1 MVDWSL
7 ARQIARFAAGSAQIP
22 QLGVDLERMSA
33 DAERQVGDY
42 TGLTLPGPPPPPEMI
57 DRSTWAEIN
66 LDTLSGFLDPVAG
79 RLSERLGSAGP
90 LSGPLRAAASAT
102 LAAEVGLVAGYMS
115 QRVLGQYELSLLQ
128 PEQPAR
134 LLFVGP
140 NLVKAIG
147 EMSLDRDS
155 FLAWIVFHEVTHV
168 FQLAGVEWLR
178 PYLADLLREYLETVE
193 VSIQKGA
200 AGGLPSL
207 PSASEI
213 VEAYRE
219 GGLAAL
225 VQTKEQRGIMR
236 RLQAVMA
243 VVEGYSEHVM
253 DAVGERVLPGYEK
266 LREAMDRRRASRSAP
281 QRILERL
288 LGLDLKMRQYV
299 LGKKFCDA
307 VEEKHG
313 IATLN
318 RVWEAPELLP
328 NLRELENP
336 EAWVARITG
345 NRAAA

>member
-1 MVDWSL
+1 M
-7 ARQIARFAAGSAQIP
+7 A
-22 QLGVDLERMSA
+22 A
-33 DAERQVGDY
+33 DAERQVAAY

-57 DRSTWAEIN
+57 DRATWAEIN
-66 LDTLSGFLDPVAG
+66 LETLSDLLDPVAG
-79 RLSERLGSAGP
+79 RLNDRFASAGP
-90 LSGPLRAAASAT
+90 LAGPLRAAASAT

-147 EMSLDRDS
+147 EMELDRDS
-155 FLAWIVFHEVTHV
+155 FFAWIVFHEVTHV

-178 PYLADLLREYLETVE
+178 PYLAGLLREYLDTVE
-193 VSIQKGA
+193 VSIEKGA

-207 PSASEI
+207 PN
-213 VEAYRE
+213 VRDLVKTYRKN
-219 GGLAAL
+219 GLAAL
-225 VQTKEQRGIMR
+225 VQSKQQLDIMR

-266 LREAMDRRRASRSAP
+266 LRDAMDRRRASRSAP
-281 QRILERL
+281 QRALERL

-313 IATLN
+313 IETLN
-318 RVWEAPELLP
+318 KVWEAPELLP
-328 NLRELENP
+328 TPSELENP
-336 EAWVARITG
+336 DAWISRIR
-345 NRAAA
+345 NERAAA

>member
-1 MVDWSL
+1 MVDWTL
-7 ARQIARFAAGSAQIP
+7 AAQIARFAAGGAQVP
-22 QLGVDLERMSA
+22 DLGVDFDALA
-33 DAERQVGDY
+33 VDAERQVARY
-42 TGLTLPGPPPPPEMI
+42 TGLELPGPPTPPELV
-57 DRSTWAEIN
+57 DRATWAEIN
-66 LDTLSGFLDPVAG
+66 IETLSSFIDPVG
-79 RLSERLGSAGP
+79 DRLSTRLDRAAALAGA
-90 LSGPLRAAASAT
+90 LRAAAGAT

-115 QRVLGQYELSLLQ
+115 QRVLGQYEISLLQ

-147 EMSLDRDS
+147 ELQLDRDS
-155 FLAWIVFHEVTHV
+155 FFAWIVFHEVTHV

-193 VSIQKGA
+193 VSIEKGA

-213 VEAYRE
+213 VAAYRE

-225 VQTKEQRGIMR
+225 VQSKEQRGIMR

-266 LREAMDRRRASRSAP
+266 LRDAMDRRRAGRSAP

-288 LGLDLKMRQYV
+288 LGLDMKMRQYV
-299 LGKKFCDA
+299 LGKQFCDA
-307 VEEKHG
+307 VEQGHG
-313 IATLN
+313 IDTLN

-328 NLRELENP
+328 NLHELEHP
-336 EAWVARITG
+336 DDWVSRIG
-345 NRAAA
+345 NKRAAA

>member
-7 ARQIARFAAGSAQIP
+7 ARQIARFAAGNAP
-22 QLGVDLERMSA
+22 VPELGVDLGRMSA
-33 DAERQVGDY
+33 DAERQVADY

-57 DRSTWAEIN
+57 DRGTWAEIN
-66 LDTLSGFLDPVAG
+66 LETLSSLLDPVG
-79 RLSERLGSAGP
+79 QRLSDRLSSAGP
-90 LSGPLRAAASAT
+90 LSGPLRAAAGAT

-155 FLAWIVFHEVTHV
+155 FFAWIVFHEVTHV
-168 FQLAGVEWLR
+168 FQLAGVDWLR
-178 PYLADLLREYLETVE
+178 PYLAGLLREYLETVE
-193 VSIQKGA
+193 VSIEKGA

-207 PSASEI
+207 PSAKEI
-213 VEAYRE
+213 AEAYRE

-225 VQTKEQRGIMR
+225 VQSKAQRGIMR

-266 LREAMDRRRASRSAP
+266 LRDAMDRRRASRSAP

-299 LGKKFCDA
+299 LGKQFCDA
-307 VEEKHG
+307 VEKSHG
-313 IATLN
+313 IETLN

-328 NLRELENP
+328 TLTELENP
-336 EAWVARITG
+336 DSWVSRIR
-345 NRAAA
+345 NERAAA

>member
-1 MVDWSL
+1 MVDWAL
-7 ARQIARFAAGSAQIP
+7 ARQIARFAAGNAQVP
-22 QLGVDLERMSA
+22 ALGVDLEAMSA
-33 DAERQVGDY
+33 DAERQVADY

-57 DRSTWAEIN
+57 DRATWAEIN
-66 LDTLSGFLDPVAG
+66 LDTLSGFLDPVAE
-79 RLSERLGSAGP
+79 RLSDRLGSAGP

-155 FLAWIVFHEVTHV
+155 FFAWIVFHEVTHV

-193 VSIQKGA
+193 VSIEKGA

-213 VEAYRE
+213 VAAYRE

-225 VQTKEQRGIMR
+225 VQSKEQRGIMR

-281 QRILERL
+281 QRALERL

-299 LGKKFCDA
+299 LGKQFCDA
-307 VEEKHG
+307 VHKQHG
-313 IATLN
+313 IDTLN
-318 RVWEAPELLP
+318 QVWEAPELLP

-336 EAWVARITG
+336 EAWVSRIR
-345 NRAAA
+345 NERAAA

>member
-1 MVDWSL
+1 MVDWAL
-7 ARQIARFAAGSAQIP
+7 ARQIARFAAGSAQVP
-22 QLGVDLERMSA
+22 DLGVDLDGMSA
-33 DAERQVGDY
+33 DAERQVADY

-57 DRSTWAEIN
+57 DRATWAEIN
-66 LDTLSGFLDPVAG
+66 LDTLSGFLDPVAA
-79 RLSERLGSAGP
+79 RLSERFSSAGP

-155 FLAWIVFHEVTHV
+155 FFAWIVFHEVTHV
-168 FQLAGVEWLR
+168 FQLAGVDWLR
-178 PYLADLLREYLETVE
+178 PHLADLLREYLATVE
-193 VSIQKGA
+193 VSIEKGA

-207 PSASEI
+207 PSAGEI
-213 VEAYRE
+213 VDAYRE

-225 VQTKEQRGIMR
+225 VQSKEQRGIMR

-253 DAVGERVLPGYEK
+253 DAVGERVLPGYET

-288 LGLDLKMRQYV
+288 LGLDMKMRQYV
-299 LGKKFCDA
+299 LGKQFCDA
-307 VEEKHG
+307 VEKKHG
-313 IATLN
+313 IGTLN

-328 NLRELENP
+328 SLRELENP
-336 EAWVARITG
+336 EAWVSRIR
-345 NRAAA
+345 NERAAA

>member
-1 MVDWSL
+1 MVDWTL
-7 ARQIARFAAGSAQIP
+7 ARQIARFAAGGAQVP
-22 QLGVDLERMSA
+22 QLGVDLNAMSA
-33 DAERQVGDY
+33 GAERQVADY
-42 TGLTLPGPPPPPEMI
+42 TGLALPAPPPPPEMI
-57 DRSTWAEIN
+57 DRATWADIN
-66 LDTLSGFLDPVAG
+66 LDTLSSFLDPVG
-79 RLSERLGSAGP
+79 ERLSDRLGSAGP
-90 LSGPLRAAASAT
+90 LSGPLRAAAGAT

-207 PSASEI
+207 PNASQI
-213 VEAYRE
+213 AEAYRE

-225 VQTKEQRGIMR
+225 VQSKEQRGIMR

-266 LREAMDRRRASRSAP
+266 LRDAMDRRRQSRSAP

-299 LGKKFCDA
+299 VGKEFCDA
-307 VEEKHG
+307 VVQSDG

-328 NLRELENP
+328 SLSELDHPAE
-336 EAWVARITG
+336 WVSRIR
-345 NRAAA
+345 NERAAA

>member
-7 ARQIARFAAGSAQIP
+7 ARQIARFAAGSAQVP
-22 QLGVDLERMSA
+22 ALGVDLGAMAA
-33 DAERQVGDY
+33 DAESKVAEY
-42 TGLTLPGPPPPPEMI
+42 TGLTLPGPAPPPEMI
-57 DRSTWAEIN
+57 DRATWAEIN
-66 LDTLSGFLDPVAG
+66 LDTLAELLDPVAE
-79 RLSERLGSAGP
+79 RLSDRLGSAGP
-90 LSGPLRAAASAT
+90 FAGPLRAAASAT

-128 PEQPAR
+128 PEQPPR

-155 FLAWIVFHEVTHV
+155 FMAWIVFHEITHV
-168 FQLAGVEWLR
+168 FQLSGVSWLR
-178 PYLADLLREYLETVE
+178 PYLAGLLREYLETVE
-193 VSIQKGA
+193 VSIEKGA

-207 PSASEI
+207 PNPSEI
-213 VEAYRE
+213 VDAYRE

-225 VQTKEQRGIMR
+225 VQTKEQRGLMR

-253 DAVGERVLPGYEK
+253 DAVGERALPGYEK
-266 LREAMDRRRASRSAP
+266 LRDAMDQRRASRSAP
-281 QRILERL
+281 QRALERL

-299 LGKKFCDA
+299 VGKQFCDA
-307 VEEKHG
+307 VEKSHG

-318 RVWEAPELLP
+318 RVWEGSELLP
-328 NLRELENP
+328 TLSELDHP
-336 EAWVARITG
+336 EAWVSRIEDS
-345 NRAAA
+345 RAAA

>member
-7 ARQIARFAAGSAQIP
+7 ARQIARFAAGSAQVP
-22 QLGVDLERMSA
+22 ELGVDLDAMSA
-33 DAERQVGDY
+33 DAERQVADY
-42 TGLTLPGPPPPPEMI
+42 TALTLPGPPPPPEMI
-57 DRSTWAEIN
+57 DRATWAEIN
-66 LDTLSGFLDPVAG
+66 LDTLASFLNPVG
-79 RLSERLGSAGP
+79 DRLSDRFGSAGP
-90 LSGPLRAAASAT
+90 LAGALRAAASAT

-147 EMSLDRDS
+147 EMELDRDS
-155 FLAWIVFHEVTHV
+155 FMAWIVFHEVTHV

-178 PYLADLLREYLETVE
+178 PYLADLLREYLSTVE
-193 VSIQKGA
+193 VSIEKGA

-207 PSASEI
+207 PSAKEI
-213 VEAYRE
+213 ADAYRE

-225 VQTKEQRGIMR
+225 VQSKQQRGIMR

-253 DAVGERVLPGYEK
+253 DAVGERVLPGYEH
-266 LREAMDRRRASRSAP
+266 LRDSMDRRRESRSAP
-281 QRILERL
+281 HKILERL

-299 LGKKFCDA
+299 LGKQFCDA
-307 VEEKHG
+307 VVEKTD
-313 IATLN
+313 IETLN
-318 RVWEAPELLP
+318 LVWEAPELLP
-328 NLRELENP
+328 NLHELDHPDE
-336 EAWVARITG
+336 WISRIR
-345 NRAAA
+345 NERAAA

>member
-1 MVDWSL
+1 MVDWAL
-7 ARQIARFAAGSAQIP
+7 ARQIARFAAGNAQVP
-22 QLGVDLERMSA
+22 ALGVDLEAMSA
-33 DAERQVGDY
+33 DAERQVADY

-57 DRSTWAEIN
+57 DRATWAEIN
-66 LDTLSGFLDPVAG
+66 LDTLSGFLDPVAE
-79 RLSERLGSAGP
+79 RLSDRLGSAGP

-155 FLAWIVFHEVTHV
+155 FFAWIVFHEVTHV

-193 VSIQKGA
+193 VSIEKGA

-207 PSASEI
+207 PSASDI
-213 VEAYRE
+213 VAAYRE

-225 VQTKEQRGIMR
+225 VQSKEQRGIMR

-281 QRILERL
+281 QRALERL

-299 LGKKFCDA
+299 LGKQFCDA
-307 VEEKHG
+307 VQKQHG
-313 IATLN
+313 IDTLN
-318 RVWEAPELLP
+318 RGWEAPELLP

-336 EAWVARITG
+336 EAWVSRIR
-345 NRAAA
+345 NERAAA

>member
-7 ARQIARFAAGSAQIP
+7 ARQIARFAAGSAQVP
-22 QLGVDLERMSA
+22 QLGVDLDAMAA
-33 DAERQVGDY
+33 DAERQVADY
-42 TGLTLPGPPPPPEMI
+42 TELTLPGPPPPPEMI
-57 DRSTWAEIN
+57 DRATWAEIN
-66 LDTLSGFLDPVAG
+66 LDTLSSFLDPVGG
-79 RLSERLGSAGP
+79 RLADRLGSAGP
-90 LSGPLRAAASAT
+90 LAGPLRAAASAT

-147 EMSLDRDS
+147 EMKLDRDS
-155 FLAWIVFHEVTHV
+155 FMAWIVFHEVTHV

-178 PYLADLLREYLETVE
+178 PYLADLLREYLSTVE
-193 VSIQKGA
+193 VSIEKGV

-207 PSASEI
+207 PSAKEI
-213 VEAYRE
+213 ADAYRE

-225 VQTKEQRGIMR
+225 VQSKEQRGIMR

-253 DAVGERVLPGYEK
+253 DAVGERVLPGYEH
-266 LREAMDRRRASRSAP
+266 LRDSMDRRRESRSAP

-299 LGKKFCDA
+299 LGKQFCDA
-307 VEEKHG
+307 VVEKTD
-313 IATLN
+313 ILTLN

-328 NLRELENP
+328 SLTELEHP
-336 EAWVARITG
+336 DTWISRIR
-345 NRAAA
+345 NERAAA

>member
-7 ARQIARFAAGSAQIP
+7 ARQIARFAAGGALVP
-22 QLGVDLERMSA
+22 DLGVDLDRMSA
-33 DAERQVGDY
+33 DAERQVADY
-42 TGLTLPGPPPPPEMI
+42 TGLKLPGPPPPPEMI
-57 DRSTWAEIN
+57 DRATWAEIN
-66 LDTLSGFLDPVAG
+66 IDTLSSLLDPVG
-79 RLSERLGSAGP
+79 ERLSGRFGSAGP
-90 LSGPLRAAASAT
+90 LAGPLRAATSAT

-178 PYLADLLREYLETVE
+178 PYLAGLLTEYLETVE
-193 VSIQKGA
+193 VSIEKGA

-207 PSASEI
+207 PSAKEI
-213 VEAYRE
+213 ADAYRE

-225 VQTKEQRGIMR
+225 VQTKEQRGILR

-266 LREAMDRRRASRSAP
+266 LRDAMDRRRASRSAP
-281 QRILERL
+281 QRALERL

-313 IATLN
+313 IETLN
-318 RVWEAPELLP
+318 RVWESPELLP
-328 NLRELENP
+328 SLAELDRP
-336 EAWVARITG
+336 EDWVSRIS
-345 NRAAA
+345 NKRAAA

>member
-1 MVDWSL
+1 MVDWTL
-7 ARQIARFAAGSAQIP
+7 ARQIARFAAGGAQVP
-22 QLGVDLERMSA
+22 QLGVDLNAMSA
-33 DAERQVGDY
+33 DAERQVAGY
-42 TGLTLPGPPPPPEMI
+42 TGLALPAPPPPPEMI
-57 DRSTWAEIN
+57 DRATWADIN
-66 LDTLSGFLDPVAG
+66 LDTLSSFLDPVG
-79 RLSERLGSAGP
+79 ERLSDRLGSAGP
-90 LSGPLRAAASAT
+90 LSGPLRAAAGAT

-207 PSASEI
+207 PNASQI
-213 VEAYRE
+213 AEAYRE

-225 VQTKEQRGIMR
+225 VQSKEQRGIMR

-266 LREAMDRRRASRSAP
+266 LRDAMDRRRQSRSAP

-299 LGKKFCDA
+299 VGKEFCDA
-307 VEEKHG
+307 VQKSDG
-313 IATLN
+313 ITTLN
-318 RVWEAPELLP
+318 RVWEAPDLLP
-328 NLRELENP
+328 SLSELDHPAE
-336 EAWVARITG
+336 WVSRIR
-345 NRAAA
+345 NERAAA